1 MLLCTHTY
9 FSLGYGTLSPSQ
21 LLEAAKLNGYK
32 SITLTDI
39 NNTSATIDSLRLA
52 EEIGI
57 QLSIGIDFRNGIDQR
72 YVGISKNNEGF
83 RELNQH
89 LSEYS
94 HKAQPF
100 PQIAPNF
107 KHVNAIYPLSK
118 YSGQKLKDHEFIG
131 ISAKEVL
138 VLPFLYKD
146 LDLY

>member
-21 LLEAAKLNGYK
+21 LIEAAKQNGYE
-32 SITLTDI
+32 SIALTDI

-57 QLSIGIDFRNGIDQR
+57 QLSIGIDFRNEIEQV
-72 YVGISKNNEGF
+72 YVGLARNNEGY
-83 RELNQH
+83 REINQH

-100 PQIAPNF
+100 PKIAPNF
-107 KHVNAIYPLSK
+107 ENVSIIYPLSK
-118 YSGQKLKDHEFIG
+118 
-131 ISAKEVL
+131 
-138 VLPFLYKD
+138 
-146 LDLY
+146 

>member
-21 LLEAAKLNGYK
+21 LLEAAQQNGYE
-32 SITLTDI
+32 SIALTDI

-57 QLSIGIDFRNGIDQR
+57 QLSIGIDFRNAIEQV
-72 YVGISKNNEGF
+72 YVGLARNNEGYC
-83 RELNQH
+83 ELNQH

-94 HKAQPF
+94 QKSQPF

-107 KHVNAIYPLSK
+107 EHVK
-118 YSGQKLKDHEFIG
+118 
-131 ISAKEVL
+131 
-138 VLPFLYKD
+138 
-146 LDLY
+146 